1 MNPGNINL
9 PILAE
14 FEDMMLHDSG
24 EADPMQILALG
35 DLELIHRLRLEN
47 IWFGD
52 GIFDAVPAMYNQLY
66 TIHC

>member
-35 DLELIHRLRLEN
+35 DLELIRRLRLEN
-47 IWFGD
+47 IWFGERY
-52 GIFDAVPAMYNQLY
+52 F
-66 TIHC
+66 